1 MHDKNVYVSCA
12 LYSTVYEKKG
22 PARFCFLGRTM
33 SVRLGFE
40 PFHGRIGFQEEEEED
55 DDDDSK

>member
-1 MHDKNVYVSCA
+1 MNR
-12 LYSTVYEKKG
+12 KG
-22 PARFCFLGRTM
+22 QLVFCFLGRTM
-33 SVRLGFE
+33 LVRLGFE

>member
-1 MHDKNVYVSCA
+1 M
-12 LYSTVYEKKG
+12 
-22 PARFCFLGRTM
+22 P
-33 SVRLGFE
+33 VRLGFE

>member
-1 MHDKNVYVSCA
+1 
-12 LYSTVYEKKG
+12 
-22 PARFCFLGRTM
+22 M

-40 PFHGRIGFQEEEEED
+40 PFHGRIGFQKEEEED